1 MLFFLDYY
9 EGVLPE
15 AQREELMRFLDE
27 HPDLKVE
34 FYDFEMVELPKDNR
48 VKYRDKDD
56 LKKDVGVFDNDDDG
70 KDVPPLKISLRDS
83 EMAVEVNDDNYESLF
98 VAYVEGD
105 LHAADAAAVE
115 SFAASDEKYGR
126 ELRLMQM
133 IKVQP
138 DKQIQYPGKAAM
150 KRHFIGVPQKRK
162 WQYTSAAAAVL
173 LLATLV
179 YSLFPVFET
188 TYIAEEIPVVGDQD
202 APEAVAATPV
212 PRQDAP
218 PLIAEAKEVIS
229 RADAGELVS
238 QTPSL
243 QRPRAE
249 YTRSYIGG
257 PIALDLTTL
266 RGTTDRPASEPP
278 APMPERPAGRL
289 VAQADARPPAP
300 EHREEVF
307 WLTYQDPQDLPA
319 IAMKTQDL
327 PKTSEVGLGSF
338 VLSRIGERTG
348 VDRLLADAAEDGNPL
363 REMAN
368 EGISRIAPA
377 SSNLLGIETIRDES
391 GRLVRLAIGD
401 GFAITRR

>member
-15 AQREELMRFLDE
+15 AQREELMRFLDA

-34 FYDFEMVELPKDNR
+34 FYDFELVELQKDYR
-48 VKYRDKDD
+48 VKYFGKDD

-83 EMAVEVNDDNYESLF
+83 EMAVDVNDDNYESLF
-98 VAYVEGD
+98 VAYLEGD

-133 IKVQP
+133 TKVQP

-173 LLATLV
+173 LLAALV
-179 YSLFPVFET
+179 YSLFPVFDS

-229 RADAGELVS
+229 RSDAGSLAS
-238 QTPSL
+238 RTPSL
-243 QRPRAE
+243 QRPQSE
-249 YTRSYIGG
+249 YIRSYIGG
-257 PIALDLTTL
+257 PVALDLAAL
-266 RGTTDRPASEPP
+266 RGSADRPAASRP

-289 VAQADARPPAP
+289 VAQADATPPAP
-300 EHREEVF
+300 ELREEF
-307 WLTYQDPQDLPA
+307 IWLAYRDPQDLPA
-319 IAMKTQDL
+319 LAMDAHDPAQA
-327 PKTSEVGLGSF
+327 SEVGLGSF
-338 VLSRIGERTG
+338 LLSRIGQRTG
-348 VDRLLADAAEDGNPL
+348 VDQMLADAAEDGNPL

-368 EGISRIAPA
+368 ERIARIVPA
-377 SSNLLGIETIRDES
+377 TGNALGIEAVRDES
-391 GRLVRLAIGD
+391 GRLIRLAIGD